1 MTFCIQCGNP
11 LSEDARFCARCGTRV
26 EPAAPTPMPEETSI
40 QPLYTAEEPVFTP
53 EVQPE
58 PIPEAPQAESVWQ
71 TPPEEP
77 VYEGPIYADPPE
89 PAYVPP
95 VKPER
100 KPLVS
105 KKPLGIGKKILVIF
119 LSILAFIFGTATV
132 TALCL
137 RFTVTADNVAAF
149 IETVDFSEMEAA
161 TIITDANK
169 EYTLTDWL
177 GEQLKNKGI
186 DCSALTDNDMEDFL
200 DECVR
205 PFVQDEAQ
213 EFAAAL
219 LTGKGKASI
228 TMDEIRELVE
238 TSCLYLSRNH
248 GIVIQDQT
256 VDNLVAWVD
265 SFGVTEFVNT
275 RNLEKNYGDVL
286 DYARLV
292 LSWAAVAVFGFLTFL
307 MLLFIWLTNK
317 SLIRNLNSTGIIAT
331 TVGGMFTVFTL
342 IQLLAPSLMLT
353 ICGDIDLVYLAVDM
367 VIASGTTV
375 ILATLGAGVALLLL
389 SRLLQI
395 KVRK

>member
-1 MTFCIQCGNP
+1 MAFCIQCGNP

-58 PIPEAPQAESVWQ
+58 PTPEVQPEPIPEATQAESVWQ

-219 LTGKGKASI
+219 LTGTHDYKAFCSNKRYKKSTVRTVSAIEIQTDGSDLSI
-228 TMDEIRELVE
+228 TFRGNGFLYNMVRILTGTLLEVGLGQRKAEEMPGIL
-238 TSCLYLSRNH
+238 TS
-248 GIVIQDQT
+248 
-256 VDNLVAWVD
+256 
-265 SFGVTEFVNT
+265 
-275 RNLEKNYGDVL
+275 L
-286 DYARLV
+286 DRTQAGKTAPAQGLV
-292 LSWAAVAVFGFLTFL
+292 LVQVE
-307 MLLFIWLTNK
+307 
-317 SLIRNLNSTGIIAT
+317 
-331 TVGGMFTVFTL
+331 
-342 IQLLAPSLMLT
+342 
-353 ICGDIDLVYLAVDM
+353 Y
-367 VIASGTTV
+367 
-375 ILATLGAGVALLLL
+375 
-389 SRLLQI
+389 
-395 KVRK
+395 